1 MHCINGTFNIAISVP
16 LDELPKKPTTMGAM
30 FRSEEM
36 ALCQMFI
43 QPEAAYTSVSELGE
57 TGAVQFRDVSKPQLR
72 NGLTEH
78 TQNIAAL
85 HHKMTNLFHNTFYM
99 FYYS

>member
-1 MHCINGTFNIAISVP
+1 
-16 LDELPKKPTTMGAM
+16 MGDM

-57 TGAVQFRDVSKPQLR
+57 TGCVQFRDVSSYITIYNFLFI
-72 NGLTEH
+72 N
-78 TQNIAAL
+78 NI
-85 HHKMTNLFHNTFYM
+85 NI
-99 FYYS
+99 YS

>member
-1 MHCINGTFNIAISVP
+1 
-16 LDELPKKPTTMGAM
+16 MGDM

-57 TGAVQFRDVSKPQLR
+57 TGCVQFRDVSKDYIFKKNQINQAISYP
-72 NGLTEH
+72 
-78 TQNIAAL
+78 
-85 HHKMTNLFHNTFYM
+85 
-99 FYYS
+99 

>member
-1 MHCINGTFNIAISVP
+1 MYLEATYYIFYTTVPGGEGLISKSN
-16 LDELPKKPTTMGAM
+16 EMGAM

-57 TGAVQFRDVSKPQLR
+57 TGAVQFRDVCFLCNLMNGTIITKHLR
-72 NGLTEH
+72 
-78 TQNIAAL
+78 
-85 HHKMTNLFHNTFYM
+85 
-99 FYYS
+99 SS